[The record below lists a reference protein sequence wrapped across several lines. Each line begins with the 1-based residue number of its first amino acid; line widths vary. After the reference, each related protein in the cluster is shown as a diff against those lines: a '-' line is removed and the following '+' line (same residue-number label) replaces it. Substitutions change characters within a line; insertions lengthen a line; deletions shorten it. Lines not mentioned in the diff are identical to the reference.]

1 MGEYRLKSGQS
12 LPSLGGGSLPNL
24 PKINALK
31 GNTIAP
37 PPQSSKPARPLPS
50 YASLT
55 IPKSGAP
62 AGRSSTLSKVPTK
75 LGASTK
81 PVAAEPKVEHKPETK
96 HEEKTVDAETVK
108 PDYEGFSQADD
119 APTEV
124 GSADALLAAMNGI
137 DGWDEVSS
145 LGENGVLGTQT
156 IAQSF
161 EEIAN
166 TLAQCENDDDDID
179 EPTMVTTSP
188 LLDLIDDDGEL
199 PSESV
204 EQVHQA
210 VAPSVA
216 EMPASPSVPEIPK
229 APSVPEIPKAPAI
242 VEMPA
247 APPVPEV
254 PKTPSVP
261 QMPKAQVP
269 PVPSVAEMPQ
279 VPSVAEIPQVPPVPS
294 VGEMPQVP
302 AASPIP
308 EVPKTP
314 SVPQMPQ
321 AQVPPV
327 PSVAEM
333 PQVPASPSVAE
344 IPQVPASPSVAEIPQ
359 VSALPSVGE
368 MPQAAAQAQVAQNAP
383 DAEDGD
389 MSNMSDE
396 EQLQAILNS
405 MTPEERLAYETHCFE
420 EQARAA
426 QERMAR
432 QKELYEMYGESSP
445 NRTKMPAGLIIGI
458 VVLVLGLLGFVAY
471 LAVSAN
477 EPAKDEKNAEDQSQE
492 QEAPVVAAD
501 RTELETYKVSVR
513 IDGATSIFVN
523 GQAVAMG
530 DVDFVK
536 GRKNTIIAYAPHMV
550 PYFATFSADETV
562 TAPIEAALES
572 DVLYEKGR
580 IDFRFT
586 DAEQGKM
593 RYTARFDGQPLSNFP
608 TTITDVVLG
617 RPHILTIETP
627 SLAKH
632 MHIIWPDD
640 RDNTVTIP
648 ELKPAN
654 MALRG
659 TECTTKK
666 MPASEKNYAFS
677 IKNGNTTA
685 KQPIIATVTPGDMIE
700 YSVAREHRK
709 KLDVAIIPDGF
720 GTLMLDMTLLR
731 KSIGESIVAFR
742 RADKGADYRVCM
754 RRAGEVICPSMD
766 AETTVPSG
774 NDWVFFAVAGTELNA
789 VVLRGTQKQELQ
801 SSRKYTFETQL
812 DKNKSFSYRQVGYQ
826 STKKKN

>member
-75 LGASTK
+75 LGATTK
-81 PVAAEPKVEHKPETK
+81 PIAADPKVEHKPETK
-96 HEEKTVDAETVK
+96 REEKTIDAETVK

-124 GSADALLAAMNGI
+124 GSADVLLAAMNGI
-137 DGWDEVSS
+137 DSWDEVSS

-166 TLAQCENDDDDID
+166 SLAQCENDDDID
-179 EPTMVTTSP
+179 GPTMVTTSP
-188 LLDLIDDDGEL
+188 LLDLLDDEGEL

-204 EQVHQA
+204 EQMHQA

-216 EMPASPSVPEIPK
+216 EMPASPSVAEMPK
-229 APSVPEIPKAPAI
+229 VPSVPEIPKSPSVAEMPKVPSVPEIPKSPAI

-247 APPVPEV
+247 AP
-254 PKTPSVP
+254 
-261 QMPKAQVP
+261 
-269 PVPSVAEMPQ
+269 
-279 VPSVAEIPQVPPVPS
+279 
-294 VGEMPQVP
+294 
-302 AASPIP
+302 PIP

-321 AQVPPV
+321 AQVPPADMPQV
-327 PSVAEM
+327 PASPSVADMPQVPASPSVSEMPQVPPASPSVAEM
-333 PQVPASPSVAE
+333 PQVPASPSVAD
-344 IPQVPASPSVAEIPQ
+344 
-359 VSALPSVGE
+359 
-368 MPQAAAQAQVAQNAP
+368 MPQAAAQAQVAQNA
-383 DAEDGD
+383 AEAEAGD

-445 NRTKMPAGLIIGI
+445 NRTKTPAGLVIGI

-477 EPAKDEKNAEDQSQE
+477 EPVKDEKAAEDQSQE
-492 QEAPVVAAD
+492 QGEVPVIAAD
-501 RTELETYKVSVR
+501 RADLETYKVSVR

-550 PYFATFSADETV
+550 PYFATFSADEKV

-608 TTITDVVLG
+608 ATVTDVVLG

-640 RDNTVTIP
+640 RENTVTIP

-677 IKNGNTTA
+677 IKNGNTTS
-685 KQPIIATVTPGDMIE
+685 KQPIIATVTPGNMIE
-700 YSVAREHRK
+700 YSVAREQRK

-742 RADKGADYRVCM
+742 RADKEADYRVCM
-754 RRAGEVICPSMD
+754 RRSGEVICPSMD

>member
-75 LGASTK
+75 LGATTK
-81 PVAAEPKVEHKPETK
+81 PIAADPKVEHKPETK
-96 HEEKTVDAETVK
+96 REEKTVDAETVK

-124 GSADALLAAMNGI
+124 GSADVLLAAMNGI
-137 DGWDEVSS
+137 DSWDEVSS

-166 TLAQCENDDDDID
+166 SLAQCENDDDID
-179 EPTMVTTSP
+179 GPTMVTTSP
-188 LLDLIDDDGEL
+188 LLDLLDDEGEL

-204 EQVHQA
+204 EQMHQA

-216 EMPASPSVPEIPK
+216 EMPASPSVAEMPK
-229 APSVPEIPKAPAI
+229 VPSVPEIPKSPSVAEMPKVPSVPEIPKSPAI

-247 APPVPEV
+247 AP
-254 PKTPSVP
+254 
-261 QMPKAQVP
+261 
-269 PVPSVAEMPQ
+269 
-279 VPSVAEIPQVPPVPS
+279 
-294 VGEMPQVP
+294 
-302 AASPIP
+302 PIP

-321 AQVPPV
+321 AQVPP
-327 PSVAEM
+327 AEM
-333 PQVPASPSVAE
+333 PQVPASPSVAD
-344 IPQVPASPSVAEIPQ
+344 
-359 VSALPSVGE
+359 
-368 MPQAAAQAQVAQNAP
+368 MPQAAAQAQVAQNA
-383 DAEDGD
+383 AEAEAGD

-445 NRTKMPAGLIIGI
+445 NRTKTPAGLVIGI

-477 EPAKDEKNAEDQSQE
+477 EPVKDEKAAEDQSQE
-492 QEAPVVAAD
+492 QGEAPVIVAD
-501 RTELETYKVSVR
+501 RADLETYKVSVR

-550 PYFATFSADETV
+550 PYFATFSADEKV

-608 TTITDVVLG
+608 ATVTDVVLG

-640 RDNTVTIP
+640 RENTVTIP

-677 IKNGNTTA
+677 IKNGNTTS
-685 KQPIIATVTPGDMIE
+685 KQPIIATVTPGNMIE
-700 YSVAREHRK
+700 YSVAREQRK

-742 RADKGADYRVCM
+742 RADKEADYRVCM
-754 RRAGEVICPSMD
+754 RRSGEVICPSMD

>member
-75 LGASTK
+75 LGATTK
-81 PVAAEPKVEHKPETK
+81 PIAADPKVEHKPETK
-96 HEEKTVDAETVK
+96 REEKTVDAETVK

-124 GSADALLAAMNGI
+124 GSADVLLAAMNGI
-137 DGWDEVSS
+137 DSWDEVSS

-166 TLAQCENDDDDID
+166 SLAQCENDDDID
-179 EPTMVTTSP
+179 GPTMVTTSP
-188 LLDLIDDDGEL
+188 LLDLLDDEGEL

-204 EQVHQA
+204 EQMHQA

-216 EMPASPSVPEIPK
+216 EMPASPSVAEMPKVRSVPEIPK
-229 APSVPEIPKAPAI
+229 SPSVAEMPKVPSVPEIPKSPAI

-247 APPVPEV
+247 AP
-254 PKTPSVP
+254 
-261 QMPKAQVP
+261 
-269 PVPSVAEMPQ
+269 
-279 VPSVAEIPQVPPVPS
+279 
-294 VGEMPQVP
+294 
-302 AASPIP
+302 PIP

-321 AQVPPV
+321 AQVPP
-327 PSVAEM
+327 ADM
-333 PQVPASPSVAE
+333 PQVPASPSVADM
-344 IPQVPASPSVAEIPQ
+344 PQVPASPSVSEMPQ
-359 VSALPSVGE
+359 VPPASPSIAE
-368 MPQAAAQAQVAQNAP
+368 MPQAAAQAQVAQNA
-383 DAEDGD
+383 AEAEAGD

-445 NRTKMPAGLIIGI
+445 NRTKTPAGLVIGI

-477 EPAKDEKNAEDQSQE
+477 EPVKDEKAAEDQSQE
-492 QEAPVVAAD
+492 QGEAPVIAAD
-501 RTELETYKVSVR
+501 RADLETYKVSVR

-550 PYFATFSADETV
+550 PYFATFSADEKV

-608 TTITDVVLG
+608 ATVTDVVLG

-640 RDNTVTIP
+640 RENTVTIP

-677 IKNGNTTA
+677 IKNGNTTS
-685 KQPIIATVTPGDMIE
+685 KQPIIATVTPGNMIE
-700 YSVAREHRK
+700 YSVAREQRK

-742 RADKGADYRVCM
+742 RADKEADYRVCM
-754 RRAGEVICPSMD
+754 RRSGEVICPSMD

>member
-75 LGASTK
+75 LGATTK
-81 PVAAEPKVEHKPETK
+81 PIAADPKVEHKPETK
-96 HEEKTVDAETVK
+96 REEKTVDAETVK

-124 GSADALLAAMNGI
+124 GSADVLLAAMNGI
-137 DGWDEVSS
+137 DSWDEVSS

-166 TLAQCENDDDDID
+166 SLAQCENDDDID
-179 EPTMVTTSP
+179 GPTMVTTSP
-188 LLDLIDDDGEL
+188 LLDLLDDEGEL

-204 EQVHQA
+204 EQMHQA

-216 EMPASPSVPEIPK
+216 EMPASPSVAEMPK
-229 APSVPEIPKAPAI
+229 VPSVPEIPKSPSVAEMPKVPSVPEIPKSPAI

-247 APPVPEV
+247 AP
-254 PKTPSVP
+254 
-261 QMPKAQVP
+261 
-269 PVPSVAEMPQ
+269 
-279 VPSVAEIPQVPPVPS
+279 
-294 VGEMPQVP
+294 
-302 AASPIP
+302 PIP

-321 AQVPPV
+321 AQVPP
-327 PSVAEM
+327 AEM
-333 PQVPASPSVAE
+333 PQVPASPSVADM
-344 IPQVPASPSVAEIPQ
+344 PQVPASPSVAD
-359 VSALPSVGE
+359 
-368 MPQAAAQAQVAQNAP
+368 MPQAAAQAQVAQNA
-383 DAEDGD
+383 AEAEAGD

-445 NRTKMPAGLIIGI
+445 NRTKTPAGLVIGI

-477 EPAKDEKNAEDQSQE
+477 EPVKDEKAAEDQSQE
-492 QEAPVVAAD
+492 QGEAPVIAAD
-501 RTELETYKVSVR
+501 RADLETYKVSVR

-550 PYFATFSADETV
+550 PYFATFSADEKV

-608 TTITDVVLG
+608 ATVTDVVLG

-677 IKNGNTTA
+677 IKNGNTTS
-685 KQPIIATVTPGDMIE
+685 KQPIIATVTPGNMIE
-700 YSVAREHRK
+700 YSVAREQRK

-742 RADKGADYRVCM
+742 RADKEADYRVCM
-754 RRAGEVICPSMD
+754 RRSGEVICPSMD

>member
-75 LGASTK
+75 LGATTK
-81 PVAAEPKVEHKPETK
+81 PIAADPKVEHKPETK
-96 HEEKTVDAETVK
+96 REEKTVDAETVK

-124 GSADALLAAMNGI
+124 GSADVLLAAMNGI
-137 DGWDEVSS
+137 DSWDEVSS

-166 TLAQCENDDDDID
+166 SLAQCENDDDID
-179 EPTMVTTSP
+179 GPTMVTTSP
-188 LLDLIDDDGEL
+188 LLDLLDDEGEL

-204 EQVHQA
+204 EQMHQA

-216 EMPASPSVPEIPK
+216 EMPASPSVAEMPK
-229 APSVPEIPKAPAI
+229 VPSVPEIPKSPSVAEIPKSPAI

-247 APPVPEV
+247 AP
-254 PKTPSVP
+254 
-261 QMPKAQVP
+261 
-269 PVPSVAEMPQ
+269 
-279 VPSVAEIPQVPPVPS
+279 
-294 VGEMPQVP
+294 
-302 AASPIP
+302 PIP

-321 AQVPPV
+321 AQVPP
-327 PSVAEM
+327 ADM
-333 PQVPASPSVAE
+333 PQVPASPSVADM
-344 IPQVPASPSVAEIPQ
+344 PQVPASPSVSEMPQ
-359 VSALPSVGE
+359 VPPASPSVAD
-368 MPQAAAQAQVAQNAP
+368 MPQAAAQAQVAQNA
-383 DAEDGD
+383 AEAEAGD

-445 NRTKMPAGLIIGI
+445 NRTKTPAGLVIGI

-477 EPAKDEKNAEDQSQE
+477 EPAKDEKAAEDQSQE
-492 QEAPVVAAD
+492 QGEAPVIAAD
-501 RTELETYKVSVR
+501 RADLETYKVSVR

-550 PYFATFSADETV
+550 PYFATFSADEKV

-608 TTITDVVLG
+608 ATVTDVVLG

-640 RDNTVTIP
+640 RENTVTIP

-677 IKNGNTTA
+677 IKNGNTTS
-685 KQPIIATVTPGDMIE
+685 KQPIIATVTPGNMIE
-700 YSVAREHRK
+700 YSVAREQRK

-742 RADKGADYRVCM
+742 RADKEADYRVCM
-754 RRAGEVICPSMD
+754 RRSGEVICPSMD

>member
-75 LGASTK
+75 LGATTK
-81 PVAAEPKVEHKPETK
+81 PIAADPKVEHKPETK
-96 HEEKTVDAETVK
+96 REEKTVDAETVK

-124 GSADALLAAMNGI
+124 GSADVLLAAMNGI
-137 DGWDEVSS
+137 DSWDEVSS

-166 TLAQCENDDDDID
+166 SLAQCENDDDID
-179 EPTMVTTSP
+179 GPTMVTTSP
-188 LLDLIDDDGEL
+188 LLDLLDDEGEL

-204 EQVHQA
+204 EQMHQA

-216 EMPASPSVPEIPK
+216 EMPASPSVAEMPK
-229 APSVPEIPKAPAI
+229 VPSVPEIPKSPAI

-247 APPVPEV
+247 AP
-254 PKTPSVP
+254 
-261 QMPKAQVP
+261 
-269 PVPSVAEMPQ
+269 
-279 VPSVAEIPQVPPVPS
+279 
-294 VGEMPQVP
+294 
-302 AASPIP
+302 PIP

-321 AQVPPV
+321 AQVPP
-327 PSVAEM
+327 ADM
-333 PQVPASPSVAE
+333 PQVPASPSVADMPQVPASPSVSE
-344 IPQVPASPSVAEIPQ
+344 MPQVPPASPSVADMPQVPASPSVAD
-359 VSALPSVGE
+359 
-368 MPQAAAQAQVAQNAP
+368 MPQAAAQAQVAQNA
-383 DAEDGD
+383 AEAEAGD

-445 NRTKMPAGLIIGI
+445 NRTKTPAGLVIGI

-477 EPAKDEKNAEDQSQE
+477 EPAKDEKAAEDQSQE
-492 QEAPVVAAD
+492 QGEVPVIAAD
-501 RTELETYKVSVR
+501 RADLETYKVSVR

-550 PYFATFSADETV
+550 PYFATFSADEKV

-608 TTITDVVLG
+608 ATVTDVVLG

-677 IKNGNTTA
+677 IKNGNTTS
-685 KQPIIATVTPGDMIE
+685 KQPIIATVTPGNMIE
-700 YSVAREHRK
+700 YSVAREQRK

-742 RADKGADYRVCM
+742 RADKEADYRVCM
-754 RRAGEVICPSMD
+754 RRSGEVICPSMD

>member
-75 LGASTK
+75 LGATTK

-161 EEIAN
+161 EEISN

-216 EMPASPSVPEIPK
+216 EMPKAPSVAEMPK
-229 APSVPEIPKAPAI
+229 VPSVPEIPKAPAI

-247 APPVPEV
+247 APPV
-254 PKTPSVP
+254 
-261 QMPKAQVP
+261 
-269 PVPSVAEMPQ
+269 
-279 VPSVAEIPQVPPVPS
+279 
-294 VGEMPQVP
+294 
-302 AASPIP
+302 P

-344 IPQVPASPSVAEIPQ
+344 MPQVPASPSVAEMPQ
-359 VSALPSVGE
+359 VPASPSVAE
-368 MPQAAAQAQVAQNAP
+368 MPQAQVAQNAP
-383 DAEDGD
+383 DAEAGD

-445 NRTKMPAGLIIGI
+445 NRTKTPAGLIIGI

-477 EPAKDEKNAEDQSQE
+477 EPAKDEKTAEEQSQE

-501 RTELETYKVSVR
+501 RADLETYKVSVR

-731 KSIGESIVAFR
+731 KSIGESIVVFR

>member
-75 LGASTK
+75 LGATTK

-161 EEIAN
+161 EEISN

-216 EMPASPSVPEIPK
+216 EMPKAPSVAEMPK
-229 APSVPEIPKAPAI
+229 GPSVPEIPKAPAI

-247 APPVPEV
+247 APPV
-254 PKTPSVP
+254 
-261 QMPKAQVP
+261 
-269 PVPSVAEMPQ
+269 
-279 VPSVAEIPQVPPVPS
+279 
-294 VGEMPQVP
+294 
-302 AASPIP
+302 P

-344 IPQVPASPSVAEIPQ
+344 MPQVPASPSVAEMPQ
-359 VSALPSVGE
+359 VPPVPSVAE
-368 MPQAAAQAQVAQNAP
+368 MPQAQVAQNAP
-383 DAEDGD
+383 DAEAGD

-445 NRTKMPAGLIIGI
+445 NRTKTPAGLIIGI

-477 EPAKDEKNAEDQSQE
+477 EPAKDEKTAEEQSQE

-501 RTELETYKVSVR
+501 RADLETYKVSVR

-731 KSIGESIVAFR
+731 KSIGESIVVFR

>member
-75 LGASTK
+75 LGATTK

-161 EEIAN
+161 EEISN

-210 VAPSVA
+210 VAPSLAEMPKAPSVA
-216 EMPASPSVPEIPK
+216 EMPKV
-229 APSVPEIPKAPAI
+229 PSVPEIPKAPAI

-261 QMPKAQVP
+261 QMPQAQVP

-279 VPSVAEIPQVPPVPS
+279 VPSVAE
-294 VGEMPQVP
+294 MPQVP
-302 AASPIP
+302 AS
-308 EVPKTP
+308 P
-314 SVPQMPQ
+314 SVAEMP
-321 AQVPPV
+321 QVPPV

-344 IPQVPASPSVAEIPQ
+344 
-359 VSALPSVGE
+359 
-368 MPQAAAQAQVAQNAP
+368 MPQAQVAQNAP
-383 DAEDGD
+383 DAEAGD

-445 NRTKMPAGLIIGI
+445 NRTKTPAGLIIGI

-477 EPAKDEKNAEDQSQE
+477 EPAKDEKTAEEQSQE

-501 RTELETYKVSVR
+501 RADLETYKVSVR

-731 KSIGESIVAFR
+731 KSIGESIVVFR

>member
-75 LGASTK
+75 LGATTK
-81 PVAAEPKVEHKPETK
+81 PIAADPKVEHKPETK
-96 HEEKTVDAETVK
+96 REEKTVDAETVK

-124 GSADALLAAMNGI
+124 GSADVLLAAMNGI
-137 DGWDEVSS
+137 DSWDEVSS

-166 TLAQCENDDDDID
+166 SLAQCENDDDID
-179 EPTMVTTSP
+179 GPTMVTTSP
-188 LLDLIDDDGEL
+188 LLDLLDDEGEL

-204 EQVHQA
+204 EQMHQA

-216 EMPASPSVPEIPK
+216 EMPASPSVAEMPK
-229 APSVPEIPKAPAI
+229 VPSVPEIPKSPAI

-247 APPVPEV
+247 AP
-254 PKTPSVP
+254 
-261 QMPKAQVP
+261 
-269 PVPSVAEMPQ
+269 
-279 VPSVAEIPQVPPVPS
+279 
-294 VGEMPQVP
+294 
-302 AASPIP
+302 PIP

-321 AQVPPV
+321 AQVPPAEMPQV
-327 PSVAEM
+327 PASPSVADMPQVPASPSVSEMPQVPPASPSVAEMPQVPPASPSVADMPQVPPASPSVAEM
-333 PQVPASPSVAE
+333 PQVPASPSVAD
-344 IPQVPASPSVAEIPQ
+344 
-359 VSALPSVGE
+359 
-368 MPQAAAQAQVAQNAP
+368 MPQAAAQAQVAQNA
-383 DAEDGD
+383 AEAEAGD

-445 NRTKMPAGLIIGI
+445 NRTKTPAGLVIGI

-477 EPAKDEKNAEDQSQE
+477 EPVKDEKAAEDQSQE
-492 QEAPVVAAD
+492 QGEAPVIAAD
-501 RTELETYKVSVR
+501 RADLETYKVSVR

-550 PYFATFSADETV
+550 PYFATFSADEKV

-608 TTITDVVLG
+608 ATVTDVVLG

-677 IKNGNTTA
+677 IKNGNTTS
-685 KQPIIATVTPGDMIE
+685 KQPIIATVTPGNMIE
-700 YSVAREHRK
+700 YSVAREQRK

-742 RADKGADYRVCM
+742 RADKEADYRVCM
-754 RRAGEVICPSMD
+754 RRSGEVICPSMD

>member
-75 LGASTK
+75 LGATTK
-81 PVAAEPKVEHKPETK
+81 PIAADPKVEHKPETK
-96 HEEKTVDAETVK
+96 REEKTIDAETVK

-124 GSADALLAAMNGI
+124 GSADVLLAAMNGI
-137 DGWDEVSS
+137 DSWDEVSS

-166 TLAQCENDDDDID
+166 SLAQCENDDDID
-179 EPTMVTTSP
+179 GPTMVTTSP
-188 LLDLIDDDGEL
+188 LLDLLDDEGEL

-204 EQVHQA
+204 EQMHQA

-216 EMPASPSVPEIPK
+216 EMPASPSVAEMPK
-229 APSVPEIPKAPAI
+229 VPSVPEIPKSPAI

-247 APPVPEV
+247 AP
-254 PKTPSVP
+254 
-261 QMPKAQVP
+261 
-269 PVPSVAEMPQ
+269 
-279 VPSVAEIPQVPPVPS
+279 
-294 VGEMPQVP
+294 
-302 AASPIP
+302 PIP

-321 AQVPPV
+321 AQVPP
-327 PSVAEM
+327 ADM
-333 PQVPASPSVAE
+333 PQVPASPSVADM
-344 IPQVPASPSVAEIPQ
+344 PQVPASPSVAD
-359 VSALPSVGE
+359 
-368 MPQAAAQAQVAQNAP
+368 MPQAAAQAQVAQNA
-383 DAEDGD
+383 AEAEAGD

-445 NRTKMPAGLIIGI
+445 NRTKTPAGLVIGI

-477 EPAKDEKNAEDQSQE
+477 EPVKDEKAAEDQSQE
-492 QEAPVVAAD
+492 QGEAPVIAAD
-501 RTELETYKVSVR
+501 RADLETYKVSVR

-550 PYFATFSADETV
+550 PYFATFSADEKV

-608 TTITDVVLG
+608 ATVTDVVLG

-640 RDNTVTIP
+640 RENTVTIP

-677 IKNGNTTA
+677 IKNGNTTS
-685 KQPIIATVTPGDMIE
+685 KQPIIATVTPGNMIE
-700 YSVAREHRK
+700 YSVAREQRK

-742 RADKGADYRVCM
+742 RADKEADYRVCM
-754 RRAGEVICPSMD
+754 RRSGEVICPSMD

>member
-75 LGASTK
+75 LGATTK
-81 PVAAEPKVEHKPETK
+81 PIAADPKVEHKPETK
-96 HEEKTVDAETVK
+96 REEKTVDAETVK

-124 GSADALLAAMNGI
+124 GSADVLLAAMNGI
-137 DGWDEVSS
+137 DSWDEVSS

-166 TLAQCENDDDDID
+166 SLAQCENDDDID
-179 EPTMVTTSP
+179 GPTMVTTSP
-188 LLDLIDDDGEL
+188 LLDLLDDEGEL

-204 EQVHQA
+204 EQMHQA

-216 EMPASPSVPEIPK
+216 EMPASPSVAEMPK
-229 APSVPEIPKAPAI
+229 VPSVPEIPKSPAI

-247 APPVPEV
+247 AP
-254 PKTPSVP
+254 
-261 QMPKAQVP
+261 
-269 PVPSVAEMPQ
+269 
-279 VPSVAEIPQVPPVPS
+279 
-294 VGEMPQVP
+294 
-302 AASPIP
+302 PIP

-321 AQVPPV
+321 AQVPP
-327 PSVAEM
+327 AEM
-333 PQVPASPSVAE
+333 PQVPASPSVADM
-344 IPQVPASPSVAEIPQ
+344 PQVPASPSVADMPQ
-359 VSALPSVGE
+359 VPPASPSVAD
-368 MPQAAAQAQVAQNAP
+368 MPQAAAQAQVAQNA
-383 DAEDGD
+383 AEAEAGD

-445 NRTKMPAGLIIGI
+445 NRTKTPAGLVIGI

-477 EPAKDEKNAEDQSQE
+477 EPVKDEKAAEDQSQE
-492 QEAPVVAAD
+492 QGEVPVIAAD
-501 RTELETYKVSVR
+501 RADLETYKVSVR

-550 PYFATFSADETV
+550 PYFATFSADEKV

-608 TTITDVVLG
+608 ATVTDVVLG

-640 RDNTVTIP
+640 RENTVTIP

-677 IKNGNTTA
+677 IKNGNTTS
-685 KQPIIATVTPGDMIE
+685 KQPIIATVTPGNMIE
-700 YSVAREHRK
+700 YSVAREQRK

-742 RADKGADYRVCM
+742 RADKEADYRVCM
-754 RRAGEVICPSMD
+754 RRSGEVICPSMD

>member
-75 LGASTK
+75 LGATTK

-161 EEIAN
+161 EEISN

-216 EMPASPSVPEIPK
+216 EMPKAPSVAEMPK
-229 APSVPEIPKAPAI
+229 VPSVPEIPKAPAI

-247 APPVPEV
+247 APPV
-254 PKTPSVP
+254 
-261 QMPKAQVP
+261 
-269 PVPSVAEMPQ
+269 
-279 VPSVAEIPQVPPVPS
+279 
-294 VGEMPQVP
+294 
-302 AASPIP
+302 P

-344 IPQVPASPSVAEIPQ
+344 MPQVPASPSVAEMPQ
-359 VSALPSVGE
+359 VPASPSVAE
-368 MPQAAAQAQVAQNAP
+368 MPQVPASPSVAEMPQVPASPSVAEMPQVPASPSVAEMPQAQVAQNAP
-383 DAEDGD
+383 DAEAGD

-445 NRTKMPAGLIIGI
+445 NRTKTPAGLIIGI

-477 EPAKDEKNAEDQSQE
+477 EPAKDEKTAEEQSQE

-501 RTELETYKVSVR
+501 RADLETYKVSVR

-731 KSIGESIVAFR
+731 KSIGESIVVFR

>member
-75 LGASTK
+75 LGATTK
-81 PVAAEPKVEHKPETK
+81 PIAADPKVEHKPETK
-96 HEEKTVDAETVK
+96 REEKTVDAETVK

-124 GSADALLAAMNGI
+124 GSADVLLAAMNGI
-137 DGWDEVSS
+137 DSWDEVSS

-166 TLAQCENDDDDID
+166 SLAQCENDDDID
-179 EPTMVTTSP
+179 GPTMVTTSP
-188 LLDLIDDDGEL
+188 LLDLLDDEGEL

-204 EQVHQA
+204 EQMHQA

-216 EMPASPSVPEIPK
+216 EMPASPSVAEMPK
-229 APSVPEIPKAPAI
+229 VPSVPEIPKSPAI

-247 APPVPEV
+247 AP
-254 PKTPSVP
+254 
-261 QMPKAQVP
+261 
-269 PVPSVAEMPQ
+269 
-279 VPSVAEIPQVPPVPS
+279 
-294 VGEMPQVP
+294 
-302 AASPIP
+302 PIP

-321 AQVPPV
+321 AQVPP
-327 PSVAEM
+327 ADM
-333 PQVPASPSVAE
+333 PQVPASPSVAD
-344 IPQVPASPSVAEIPQ
+344 
-359 VSALPSVGE
+359 
-368 MPQAAAQAQVAQNAP
+368 MPQAAAQAQVAQNA
-383 DAEDGD
+383 AEAEAGD

-445 NRTKMPAGLIIGI
+445 NRTKTPAGLVIGI

-477 EPAKDEKNAEDQSQE
+477 EPVKDEKAAEDQSQE
-492 QEAPVVAAD
+492 QGEVPVIAAD
-501 RTELETYKVSVR
+501 RADLETYKVSVR

-550 PYFATFSADETV
+550 PYFATFSADEKV

-608 TTITDVVLG
+608 ATVTDVVLG

-677 IKNGNTTA
+677 IKNGNTTS
-685 KQPIIATVTPGDMIE
+685 KQPIIATVTPGNMIE
-700 YSVAREHRK
+700 YSVAREQRK

-742 RADKGADYRVCM
+742 RADKEADYRVCM
-754 RRAGEVICPSMD
+754 RRSGEVICPSMD

>member
-75 LGASTK
+75 LGATTK
-81 PVAAEPKVEHKPETK
+81 PIAADPKVEHKPETK
-96 HEEKTVDAETVK
+96 REEKTVDAETVK

-124 GSADALLAAMNGI
+124 GSADVLLAAMNGI
-137 DGWDEVSS
+137 DSWDEVSS

-166 TLAQCENDDDDID
+166 SLAQCENDDDID
-179 EPTMVTTSP
+179 GPTMVTTSP
-188 LLDLIDDDGEL
+188 LLDLLDDEGEL

-204 EQVHQA
+204 EQMHQA

-216 EMPASPSVPEIPK
+216 EMPASPSVAEMPK
-229 APSVPEIPKAPAI
+229 VPSVPEIPKSPAI

-247 APPVPEV
+247 AP
-254 PKTPSVP
+254 
-261 QMPKAQVP
+261 
-269 PVPSVAEMPQ
+269 
-279 VPSVAEIPQVPPVPS
+279 
-294 VGEMPQVP
+294 
-302 AASPIP
+302 PIP

-321 AQVPPV
+321 AQVPP
-327 PSVAEM
+327 ADM
-333 PQVPASPSVAE
+333 PQVPASPSVADM
-344 IPQVPASPSVAEIPQ
+344 PQVPPASPSVAD
-359 VSALPSVGE
+359 
-368 MPQAAAQAQVAQNAP
+368 MPQAAAQAQVAQNA
-383 DAEDGD
+383 AEAEAGD

-445 NRTKMPAGLIIGI
+445 NRTKTPAGLVIGI

-477 EPAKDEKNAEDQSQE
+477 EPVKDEKAAEDQSQE
-492 QEAPVVAAD
+492 QGEVPVIAAD
-501 RTELETYKVSVR
+501 RADLETYKVSVR

-550 PYFATFSADETV
+550 PYFATFSADEKV

-608 TTITDVVLG
+608 ATVTDVVLG

-640 RDNTVTIP
+640 RENTVTIP

-677 IKNGNTTA
+677 IKNGNTTS
-685 KQPIIATVTPGDMIE
+685 KQPIIATVTPGNMIE
-700 YSVAREHRK
+700 YSVAREQRK

-742 RADKGADYRVCM
+742 RADKEADYRVCM
-754 RRAGEVICPSMD
+754 RRSGEVICPSMD

>member
-75 LGASTK
+75 LGATTK
-81 PVAAEPKVEHKPETK
+81 PIAADPKVEHKPETK
-96 HEEKTVDAETVK
+96 REEKTVDAETVK

-124 GSADALLAAMNGI
+124 GSADVLLAAMNGI
-137 DGWDEVSS
+137 DSWDEVSS

-166 TLAQCENDDDDID
+166 SLAQCENDDDID
-179 EPTMVTTSP
+179 GPTMVTTSP
-188 LLDLIDDDGEL
+188 LLDLLDDEGEL

-204 EQVHQA
+204 EQMHQA

-216 EMPASPSVPEIPK
+216 EMPASPSVAEMPK
-229 APSVPEIPKAPAI
+229 VPSVPEIPKSPSVAEMPKVPSVPEIPKSPAI

-247 APPVPEV
+247 AP
-254 PKTPSVP
+254 
-261 QMPKAQVP
+261 
-269 PVPSVAEMPQ
+269 
-279 VPSVAEIPQVPPVPS
+279 
-294 VGEMPQVP
+294 
-302 AASPIP
+302 PIP

-321 AQVPPV
+321 AQVPP
-327 PSVAEM
+327 AEM
-333 PQVPASPSVAE
+333 PQVPASPSVADMPQVPASPSVSE
-344 IPQVPASPSVAEIPQ
+344 MPQVPPASPSVAEMPQVPPASPSVADMPQVPASPSVAD
-359 VSALPSVGE
+359 
-368 MPQAAAQAQVAQNAP
+368 MPQAAAQAQVAQNA
-383 DAEDGD
+383 AEAEAGD

-445 NRTKMPAGLIIGI
+445 NRTKTPAGLVIGI

-477 EPAKDEKNAEDQSQE
+477 EPVKDEKAAEDQSQE
-492 QEAPVVAAD
+492 QGEAPVIAAD
-501 RTELETYKVSVR
+501 RADLETYKVSVR

-550 PYFATFSADETV
+550 PYFATFSADEKV

-608 TTITDVVLG
+608 ATVTDVVLG

-640 RDNTVTIP
+640 RENTVTIP

-677 IKNGNTTA
+677 IKNGNTTS
-685 KQPIIATVTPGDMIE
+685 KQPIIATVTPGNMIE
-700 YSVAREHRK
+700 YSVAREQRK

-742 RADKGADYRVCM
+742 RADKEADYRVCM
-754 RRAGEVICPSMD
+754 RRSGEVICPSMD

>member
-75 LGASTK
+75 LGATTK
-81 PVAAEPKVEHKPETK
+81 PIAADPKVEHKPETK
-96 HEEKTVDAETVK
+96 REEKTVDAETVK

-124 GSADALLAAMNGI
+124 GSADVLLAAMNGI
-137 DGWDEVSS
+137 DSWDEVSS

-166 TLAQCENDDDDID
+166 SLAQCENDDDID
-179 EPTMVTTSP
+179 GPTMVTTSP
-188 LLDLIDDDGEL
+188 LLDLLDDEGEL

-204 EQVHQA
+204 EQMHQA

-216 EMPASPSVPEIPK
+216 EMPASPSVAEMPK
-229 APSVPEIPKAPAI
+229 VPSVPEIPKSPSVAEMPKVPSVPEIPKSPAI

-247 APPVPEV
+247 AP
-254 PKTPSVP
+254 
-261 QMPKAQVP
+261 
-269 PVPSVAEMPQ
+269 
-279 VPSVAEIPQVPPVPS
+279 
-294 VGEMPQVP
+294 
-302 AASPIP
+302 PIP

-321 AQVPPV
+321 AQVPP
-327 PSVAEM
+327 ADM
-333 PQVPASPSVAE
+333 PQVPASPSVADM
-344 IPQVPASPSVAEIPQ
+344 PQVPASPSVAD
-359 VSALPSVGE
+359 
-368 MPQAAAQAQVAQNAP
+368 MPQAAAQAQVAQNA
-383 DAEDGD
+383 AEAEAGD

-445 NRTKMPAGLIIGI
+445 NRTKTPAGLVIGI

-477 EPAKDEKNAEDQSQE
+477 EPVKDEKAAEDQSQE
-492 QEAPVVAAD
+492 QGEVPVIAAD
-501 RTELETYKVSVR
+501 RADLETYKVSVR

-550 PYFATFSADETV
+550 PYFATFSADEKV

-608 TTITDVVLG
+608 ATVTDVVLG

-640 RDNTVTIP
+640 RENTVTIP

-677 IKNGNTTA
+677 IKNGNTTS
-685 KQPIIATVTPGDMIE
+685 KQPIIATVTPGNMIE
-700 YSVAREHRK
+700 YSVAREQRK

-742 RADKGADYRVCM
+742 RADKEADYRVCM
-754 RRAGEVICPSMD
+754 RRSGEVICPSMD

>member
-75 LGASTK
+75 LGATTK
-81 PVAAEPKVEHKPETK
+81 PIAADPKVEHKPETK
-96 HEEKTVDAETVK
+96 REEKTVDAETVK

-124 GSADALLAAMNGI
+124 GSADVLLAAMNGI
-137 DGWDEVSS
+137 DSWDEVSS

-166 TLAQCENDDDDID
+166 SLAQCENDDDID
-179 EPTMVTTSP
+179 GPTMVTTSP
-188 LLDLIDDDGEL
+188 LLDLLDDEGEL

-204 EQVHQA
+204 EQMHQA

-216 EMPASPSVPEIPK
+216 EMPASPSVAEMPK
-229 APSVPEIPKAPAI
+229 VPSVPEIPKSPSVAEMPKVPSVPEIPKSPAI

-247 APPVPEV
+247 AP
-254 PKTPSVP
+254 
-261 QMPKAQVP
+261 
-269 PVPSVAEMPQ
+269 
-279 VPSVAEIPQVPPVPS
+279 
-294 VGEMPQVP
+294 
-302 AASPIP
+302 PIP

-321 AQVPPV
+321 AQVPPAEMPQV
-327 PSVAEM
+327 PASPSVADMPQVPASPSVSEMPQVPPASPSVAEM
-333 PQVPASPSVAE
+333 PQVPASPSVSE
-344 IPQVPASPSVAEIPQ
+344 MPQVPPASPSVA
-359 VSALPSVGE
+359 E
-368 MPQAAAQAQVAQNAP
+368 MPQAAAQAQVAQNA
-383 DAEDGD
+383 AEAEAGD

-445 NRTKMPAGLIIGI
+445 NRTKTPAGLVIGI

-477 EPAKDEKNAEDQSQE
+477 EPVKDEKAAEDQSQE
-492 QEAPVVAAD
+492 QGEVPVIAAD
-501 RTELETYKVSVR
+501 RADLETYKVSVR

-550 PYFATFSADETV
+550 PYFATFSADEKV

-608 TTITDVVLG
+608 ATVTDVVLG

-640 RDNTVTIP
+640 RENTVTIP

-677 IKNGNTTA
+677 IKNGNTTS
-685 KQPIIATVTPGDMIE
+685 KQPIIATVTPGNMIE
-700 YSVAREHRK
+700 YSVAREQRK

-742 RADKGADYRVCM
+742 RADKEADYRVCM
-754 RRAGEVICPSMD
+754 RRSGEVICPSMD

>member
-75 LGASTK
+75 LGATTK
-81 PVAAEPKVEHKPETK
+81 PIAADPKVEHKPETK
-96 HEEKTVDAETVK
+96 REEKTVDAETVK

-124 GSADALLAAMNGI
+124 GSADVLLAAMNGI
-137 DGWDEVSS
+137 DSWDEVSS

-166 TLAQCENDDDDID
+166 SLAQCENDDDID
-179 EPTMVTTSP
+179 GPTMVTTSP
-188 LLDLIDDDGEL
+188 LLDLLDDEGEL

-204 EQVHQA
+204 EQMHQA

-216 EMPASPSVPEIPK
+216 EMPASPSVAEMPK
-229 APSVPEIPKAPAI
+229 VPSVPEIPKSPAI

-247 APPVPEV
+247 AP
-254 PKTPSVP
+254 
-261 QMPKAQVP
+261 
-269 PVPSVAEMPQ
+269 
-279 VPSVAEIPQVPPVPS
+279 
-294 VGEMPQVP
+294 
-302 AASPIP
+302 PIP

-321 AQVPPV
+321 AQVPPADMPQV
-327 PSVAEM
+327 PASPSVADMPQVPASPSVSEMPQVPPASPSVAEMPQVPPASPSVADMPQVPASPSVAEM
-333 PQVPASPSVAE
+333 PQVPASPSVAD
-344 IPQVPASPSVAEIPQ
+344 
-359 VSALPSVGE
+359 
-368 MPQAAAQAQVAQNAP
+368 MPQAAAQAQVAQNA
-383 DAEDGD
+383 AEAEAGD

-445 NRTKMPAGLIIGI
+445 NRTKTPAGLVIGI

-477 EPAKDEKNAEDQSQE
+477 EPAKDEKAAEDQSQE
-492 QEAPVVAAD
+492 QGEVPVIAAD
-501 RTELETYKVSVR
+501 RADLETYKVSVR

-550 PYFATFSADETV
+550 PYFATFSADEKV

-608 TTITDVVLG
+608 ATVTDVVLG

-677 IKNGNTTA
+677 IKNGNTTS
-685 KQPIIATVTPGDMIE
+685 KQPIIATVTPGNMIE
-700 YSVAREHRK
+700 YSVAREQRK

-742 RADKGADYRVCM
+742 RADKEADYRVCM
-754 RRAGEVICPSMD
+754 RRSGEVICPSMD

>member
-75 LGASTK
+75 LGATTK
-81 PVAAEPKVEHKPETK
+81 PIAADPKIEHKPETK
-96 HEEKTVDAETVK
+96 REEKTVDAETVK

-124 GSADALLAAMNGI
+124 GSADVLLAAMNGI
-137 DGWDEVSS
+137 DSWDEVSS

-166 TLAQCENDDDDID
+166 SLAQCENDDDID
-179 EPTMVTTSP
+179 GPTMVTTSP
-188 LLDLIDDDGEL
+188 LLDLLDDEGEL

-204 EQVHQA
+204 EQMHQA

-216 EMPASPSVPEIPK
+216 EMPASPSVAEMPK
-229 APSVPEIPKAPAI
+229 VPSVPEIPKSPAI
-242 VEMPA
+242 VEMPV
-247 APPVPEV
+247 AP
-254 PKTPSVP
+254 
-261 QMPKAQVP
+261 
-269 PVPSVAEMPQ
+269 
-279 VPSVAEIPQVPPVPS
+279 
-294 VGEMPQVP
+294 
-302 AASPIP
+302 PIP

-321 AQVPPV
+321 AQVPPADMPQV
-327 PSVAEM
+327 PASPSVAEM
-333 PQVPASPSVAE
+333 PQVPASPSVSDM
-344 IPQVPASPSVAEIPQ
+344 PQVPASPSVADMPQ
-359 VSALPSVGE
+359 VPASPSVADMPQVPASPSVADMPQVPASPSVADMPQVPASPSVADMPQVPASPSVAD
-368 MPQAAAQAQVAQNAP
+368 MPQAAAQAQVAQNA
-383 DAEDGD
+383 AEAEAGD

-445 NRTKMPAGLIIGI
+445 NRTKTPAGLVIGI

-477 EPAKDEKNAEDQSQE
+477 EPAKDEKAAEDQSQE
-492 QEAPVVAAD
+492 QGEAPVIAAD
-501 RTELETYKVSVR
+501 RADLEMYKVSVR

-550 PYFATFSADETV
+550 PYFATFSADEKV

-608 TTITDVVLG
+608 ATVTDVVLG

-677 IKNGNTTA
+677 IKNGNTTS
-685 KQPIIATVTPGDMIE
+685 KQPIIATVTPGNMIE
-700 YSVAREHRK
+700 YSVAREQRK

-742 RADKGADYRVCM
+742 RADKEADYRVCM
-754 RRAGEVICPSMD
+754 RRSGEVICPSMD

>member
-75 LGASTK
+75 LGATTK
-81 PVAAEPKVEHKPETK
+81 PIAADPKVEHKPETK
-96 HEEKTVDAETVK
+96 REEKTVDAETVK

-124 GSADALLAAMNGI
+124 GSADVLLAAMNGI
-137 DGWDEVSS
+137 DSWDEVSS

-166 TLAQCENDDDDID
+166 SLAQCENDDDID
-179 EPTMVTTSP
+179 GPTMVTTSP
-188 LLDLIDDDGEL
+188 LLDLLDDEGEL

-204 EQVHQA
+204 EQMHQA

-216 EMPASPSVPEIPK
+216 EMPASPSVAEIPK
-229 APSVPEIPKAPAI
+229 SPSVAEMPKVPSVAEIPKSPAI

-247 APPVPEV
+247 AP
-254 PKTPSVP
+254 
-261 QMPKAQVP
+261 
-269 PVPSVAEMPQ
+269 
-279 VPSVAEIPQVPPVPS
+279 
-294 VGEMPQVP
+294 
-302 AASPIP
+302 PIP

-321 AQVPPV
+321 AQVPPADMPQV
-327 PSVAEM
+327 PASPSVADMPQVPASPSVADMPQVPPASPSVAEMPQVPPASPSVAEM
-333 PQVPASPSVAE
+333 PQVPASPSVAD
-344 IPQVPASPSVAEIPQ
+344 
-359 VSALPSVGE
+359 
-368 MPQAAAQAQVAQNAP
+368 MPQAAAQAQVAQNA
-383 DAEDGD
+383 AEAEAGD

-445 NRTKMPAGLIIGI
+445 NRTKTPAGLVIGI

-477 EPAKDEKNAEDQSQE
+477 EPVKDEKAAEDQSQE
-492 QEAPVVAAD
+492 QGEAPVIAAD
-501 RTELETYKVSVR
+501 RADLETYKVSVR

-550 PYFATFSADETV
+550 PYFATFSADEKV

-608 TTITDVVLG
+608 ATVTDVVLG

-640 RDNTVTIP
+640 RENTVTIP

-677 IKNGNTTA
+677 IKNGNTTS
-685 KQPIIATVTPGDMIE
+685 KQPIIATVTPGNMIE
-700 YSVAREHRK
+700 YSVAREQRK

-720 GTLMLDMTLLR
+720 GSLMLDMTLLR

-742 RADKGADYRVCM
+742 RADKEADYRVCM
-754 RRAGEVICPSMD
+754 RRSGEVICPSMD

>member
-75 LGASTK
+75 LGATTK
-81 PVAAEPKVEHKPETK
+81 PIAADPKVEHKPETK
-96 HEEKTVDAETVK
+96 REEKTVDAETVK

-124 GSADALLAAMNGI
+124 GSADVLLAAMNGI
-137 DGWDEVSS
+137 DSWDEVSS

-166 TLAQCENDDDDID
+166 SLAQCENDDDID
-179 EPTMVTTSP
+179 GPTMVTTSP
-188 LLDLIDDDGEL
+188 LLDLLDDEGEL

-204 EQVHQA
+204 EQMHQA

-216 EMPASPSVPEIPK
+216 EMPASPSVAEMPKVPSVPEMPASPSVAEMPK
-229 APSVPEIPKAPAI
+229 VPSVPEIPKSPAI

-247 APPVPEV
+247 AP
-254 PKTPSVP
+254 
-261 QMPKAQVP
+261 
-269 PVPSVAEMPQ
+269 
-279 VPSVAEIPQVPPVPS
+279 
-294 VGEMPQVP
+294 
-302 AASPIP
+302 PIP

-321 AQVPPV
+321 AQVPP
-327 PSVAEM
+327 ADM
-333 PQVPASPSVAE
+333 PQVPASPSVADM
-344 IPQVPASPSVAEIPQ
+344 PQVPASPSVADMPQ
-359 VSALPSVGE
+359 VPPASPSVADMPQVPASPSVAD
-368 MPQAAAQAQVAQNAP
+368 MPQAAAQAQVAQNA
-383 DAEDGD
+383 AEAEAGD

-445 NRTKMPAGLIIGI
+445 NRTKTPAGLVIGI

-477 EPAKDEKNAEDQSQE
+477 EPAKDEKAAEDQSQE
-492 QEAPVVAAD
+492 QGEAPVIAAD
-501 RTELETYKVSVR
+501 RADLETYKVSVR

-550 PYFATFSADETV
+550 PYFATFSADEKV

-608 TTITDVVLG
+608 ATVTDVVLG

-640 RDNTVTIP
+640 RENTVTIP

-677 IKNGNTTA
+677 IKNGNTTS
-685 KQPIIATVTPGDMIE
+685 KQPIIATVTPGNMIE
-700 YSVAREHRK
+700 YSVAREQRK

-742 RADKGADYRVCM
+742 RADKEADYRVCM
-754 RRAGEVICPSMD
+754 RRSGEVICPSMD

>member
-75 LGASTK
+75 LGATTK
-81 PVAAEPKVEHKPETK
+81 PIAADPKVEHKPETK
-96 HEEKTVDAETVK
+96 REEKTVDAETVK

-124 GSADALLAAMNGI
+124 GSADVLLAAMNGI
-137 DGWDEVSS
+137 DSWDEVSS

-166 TLAQCENDDDDID
+166 SLAQCENDDDID
-179 EPTMVTTSP
+179 GPTMVTTSP
-188 LLDLIDDDGEL
+188 LLDLLDDEGEL

-204 EQVHQA
+204 EQMHQA

-216 EMPASPSVPEIPK
+216 EMPASPSVAEMPK
-229 APSVPEIPKAPAI
+229 VPSVPEIPKSPSVAEMPKVPSVPEIPKSPAI

-247 APPVPEV
+247 AP
-254 PKTPSVP
+254 
-261 QMPKAQVP
+261 
-269 PVPSVAEMPQ
+269 
-279 VPSVAEIPQVPPVPS
+279 
-294 VGEMPQVP
+294 
-302 AASPIP
+302 PIP

-321 AQVPPV
+321 AQVPP
-327 PSVAEM
+327 ADM
-333 PQVPASPSVAE
+333 PQVPASPSVADM
-344 IPQVPASPSVAEIPQ
+344 PQVPPASPSVAD
-359 VSALPSVGE
+359 
-368 MPQAAAQAQVAQNAP
+368 MPQAAAQAQVAQNA
-383 DAEDGD
+383 AEAEAGD

-445 NRTKMPAGLIIGI
+445 NRTKTPAGLVIGI

-477 EPAKDEKNAEDQSQE
+477 EPVKDEKAAEDQSQE
-492 QEAPVVAAD
+492 QGEVPVIAAD
-501 RTELETYKVSVR
+501 RADLVSYKVSVR

-550 PYFATFSADETV
+550 PYFATFSADEKV

-608 TTITDVVLG
+608 ATVTDVVLG

-640 RDNTVTIP
+640 RENTVTIP

-677 IKNGNTTA
+677 IKNGNTTS
-685 KQPIIATVTPGDMIE
+685 KQPIIATVTPGNMIE
-700 YSVAREHRK
+700 YSVAREQRK

-742 RADKGADYRVCM
+742 RADKEADYRVCM
-754 RRAGEVICPSMD
+754 RRSGEVICPSMD

>member
-75 LGASTK
+75 LGATTK
-81 PVAAEPKVEHKPETK
+81 PIAADPKVEHKPETK
-96 HEEKTVDAETVK
+96 REEKTVDAETVK

-124 GSADALLAAMNGI
+124 GSADVLLAAMNGI
-137 DGWDEVSS
+137 DSWDEVSS

-166 TLAQCENDDDDID
+166 SLAQCENDDDID
-179 EPTMVTTSP
+179 GPTMVTTSP
-188 LLDLIDDDGEL
+188 LLDLLDDEGEL

-204 EQVHQA
+204 EQMHQA

-216 EMPASPSVPEIPK
+216 EMPASPSVAEMPK
-229 APSVPEIPKAPAI
+229 VPSVPEIPKSPAI

-247 APPVPEV
+247 AP
-254 PKTPSVP
+254 
-261 QMPKAQVP
+261 
-269 PVPSVAEMPQ
+269 
-279 VPSVAEIPQVPPVPS
+279 
-294 VGEMPQVP
+294 
-302 AASPIP
+302 PIP

-321 AQVPPV
+321 AQVPPAEMPQV
-327 PSVAEM
+327 PASPSVAEMPQVPPASPSVAEM
-333 PQVPASPSVAE
+333 PQVPASPSVAD
-344 IPQVPASPSVAEIPQ
+344 
-359 VSALPSVGE
+359 
-368 MPQAAAQAQVAQNAP
+368 MPQAAAQAQVAQNA
-383 DAEDGD
+383 AEAEAGD

-445 NRTKMPAGLIIGI
+445 NRTKTPAGLVIGI

-477 EPAKDEKNAEDQSQE
+477 EPVKDEKAAEDQSQE
-492 QEAPVVAAD
+492 QGEVPVIAAD
-501 RTELETYKVSVR
+501 RADLETYKVSVR

-550 PYFATFSADETV
+550 PYFATFSADEKV

-608 TTITDVVLG
+608 ATVTDVVLG

-640 RDNTVTIP
+640 RENTVTIP

-677 IKNGNTTA
+677 IKNGNTTS
-685 KQPIIATVTPGDMIE
+685 KQPIIATVTPGNMIE
-700 YSVAREHRK
+700 YSVAREQRK

-742 RADKGADYRVCM
+742 RADKEADYRVCM
-754 RRAGEVICPSMD
+754 RRSGEVICPSMD

>member
-75 LGASTK
+75 LGATTK
-81 PVAAEPKVEHKPETK
+81 PIAADPKVEHKPETK
-96 HEEKTVDAETVK
+96 REEKTVDAETVK

-124 GSADALLAAMNGI
+124 GSADVLLAAMNGI
-137 DGWDEVSS
+137 DSWDEVSS

-166 TLAQCENDDDDID
+166 SLAQCENDDDID
-179 EPTMVTTSP
+179 GPTMVTTSP
-188 LLDLIDDDGEL
+188 LLDLLDDEGEL

-204 EQVHQA
+204 EQMHQA

-216 EMPASPSVPEIPK
+216 EMPASPSVAEMPK
-229 APSVPEIPKAPAI
+229 VPSVPEIPKSPAI

-247 APPVPEV
+247 AP
-254 PKTPSVP
+254 
-261 QMPKAQVP
+261 
-269 PVPSVAEMPQ
+269 
-279 VPSVAEIPQVPPVPS
+279 
-294 VGEMPQVP
+294 
-302 AASPIP
+302 PIP

-321 AQVPPV
+321 AQVPP
-327 PSVAEM
+327 AEM
-333 PQVPASPSVAE
+333 PQVPASPSVADM
-344 IPQVPASPSVAEIPQ
+344 PQVPASPSVAD
-359 VSALPSVGE
+359 
-368 MPQAAAQAQVAQNAP
+368 MPQAAAQAQVAQNA
-383 DAEDGD
+383 AEAEAGD

-445 NRTKMPAGLIIGI
+445 NRTKTPAGLVIGI

-477 EPAKDEKNAEDQSQE
+477 EPVKDEKAAEDQSQE
-492 QEAPVVAAD
+492 QGEVPVIAAD
-501 RTELETYKVSVR
+501 RADLETYKVSVR

-550 PYFATFSADETV
+550 PYFATFSADEKV

-608 TTITDVVLG
+608 ATVTDVVLG

-677 IKNGNTTA
+677 IKNGNTTS
-685 KQPIIATVTPGDMIE
+685 KQPIIATVTPGNMIE
-700 YSVAREHRK
+700 YSVAREQRK

-742 RADKGADYRVCM
+742 RADKEADYRVCM
-754 RRAGEVICPSMD
+754 RRSGEVICPSMD

>member
-75 LGASTK
+75 LGATTK
-81 PVAAEPKVEHKPETK
+81 PIAADPKVEHKPETK
-96 HEEKTVDAETVK
+96 REEKTVDAETVK

-124 GSADALLAAMNGI
+124 GSADVLLAAMNGI
-137 DGWDEVSS
+137 DSWDEVSS

-166 TLAQCENDDDDID
+166 SLAQCENDDDID
-179 EPTMVTTSP
+179 GPTMVTTSP
-188 LLDLIDDDGEL
+188 LLDLLDDEGEL

-204 EQVHQA
+204 EQMHQA

-216 EMPASPSVPEIPK
+216 EMPASPSVAEMPK
-229 APSVPEIPKAPAI
+229 VPSVPEIPKSPAI

-247 APPVPEV
+247 AP
-254 PKTPSVP
+254 
-261 QMPKAQVP
+261 
-269 PVPSVAEMPQ
+269 
-279 VPSVAEIPQVPPVPS
+279 
-294 VGEMPQVP
+294 
-302 AASPIP
+302 PIP

-321 AQVPPV
+321 AQVPP
-327 PSVAEM
+327 ADM
-333 PQVPASPSVAE
+333 PQVPASPSVADM
-344 IPQVPASPSVAEIPQ
+344 PQVPASPSVADMPQ
-359 VSALPSVGE
+359 VPPASPSVADMPQVPASPSVAD
-368 MPQAAAQAQVAQNAP
+368 MPQAAAQAQVAQNA
-383 DAEDGD
+383 AEAEAGD

-445 NRTKMPAGLIIGI
+445 NRTKTPAGLVIGI

-477 EPAKDEKNAEDQSQE
+477 EPVKDEKAAEDQSQE
-492 QEAPVVAAD
+492 QGEVPVIAAD
-501 RTELETYKVSVR
+501 RADLETYKVSVR

-550 PYFATFSADETV
+550 PYFATFSADEKV

-608 TTITDVVLG
+608 ATVTDVVLG

-677 IKNGNTTA
+677 IKNGNTTS
-685 KQPIIATVTPGDMIE
+685 KQPIIATVTPGNMIE
-700 YSVAREHRK
+700 YSVAREQRK

-742 RADKGADYRVCM
+742 RADKEADYRVCM
-754 RRAGEVICPSMD
+754 RRSGEVICPSMD

>member
-75 LGASTK
+75 LGATTK
-81 PVAAEPKVEHKPETK
+81 PIAADPKVEHKPETK
-96 HEEKTVDAETVK
+96 REEKTVDAETVK

-124 GSADALLAAMNGI
+124 GSADVLLAAMNGI
-137 DGWDEVSS
+137 DSWDEVSS

-166 TLAQCENDDDDID
+166 SLAQCENDDDID
-179 EPTMVTTSP
+179 GPTMVTTSP
-188 LLDLIDDDGEL
+188 LLDLLDDEGEL

-204 EQVHQA
+204 EQMHQA

-216 EMPASPSVPEIPK
+216 EMPASPSVAEMPK
-229 APSVPEIPKAPAI
+229 VPSVPEIPKSPAI

-247 APPVPEV
+247 AP
-254 PKTPSVP
+254 
-261 QMPKAQVP
+261 
-269 PVPSVAEMPQ
+269 
-279 VPSVAEIPQVPPVPS
+279 
-294 VGEMPQVP
+294 
-302 AASPIP
+302 PIP

-321 AQVPPV
+321 AQVPPADMPQV
-327 PSVAEM
+327 PASPSVADMPQVPASPSVSEMPQVPPASPSVADMPQVPPASPSVAEM
-333 PQVPASPSVAE
+333 PQVPASPSVAD
-344 IPQVPASPSVAEIPQ
+344 
-359 VSALPSVGE
+359 
-368 MPQAAAQAQVAQNAP
+368 MPQAAAQAQVAQNA
-383 DAEDGD
+383 AEAEAGD

-445 NRTKMPAGLIIGI
+445 NRTKTPAGLVIGI

-477 EPAKDEKNAEDQSQE
+477 EPVKDEKAAEDQSQE
-492 QEAPVVAAD
+492 QGEVPVIAAD
-501 RTELETYKVSVR
+501 RADLETYKVSVR

-550 PYFATFSADETV
+550 PYFATFSADEKV

-608 TTITDVVLG
+608 ATVTDVVLG

-677 IKNGNTTA
+677 IKNGNTTS
-685 KQPIIATVTPGDMIE
+685 KQPIIATVTPGNMIE
-700 YSVAREHRK
+700 YSVAREQRK

-742 RADKGADYRVCM
+742 RADKEADYRVCM
-754 RRAGEVICPSMD
+754 RRSGEVICPSMD

>member
-75 LGASTK
+75 LGATTK
-81 PVAAEPKVEHKPETK
+81 PIAADPKVEHKPETK
-96 HEEKTVDAETVK
+96 REEKTVDAETVK

-124 GSADALLAAMNGI
+124 GSADVLLAAMNGI
-137 DGWDEVSS
+137 DSWDEVSS

-166 TLAQCENDDDDID
+166 SLAQCENDDDID
-179 EPTMVTTSP
+179 GPTMVTTSP
-188 LLDLIDDDGEL
+188 LLDLLDDEGEL

-204 EQVHQA
+204 EQMHQA

-216 EMPASPSVPEIPK
+216 EMPASPSVAEMPK
-229 APSVPEIPKAPAI
+229 VPSVPEIPKSPSVAEMPKVPSVPEIPKSPAI

-247 APPVPEV
+247 AP
-254 PKTPSVP
+254 
-261 QMPKAQVP
+261 
-269 PVPSVAEMPQ
+269 
-279 VPSVAEIPQVPPVPS
+279 
-294 VGEMPQVP
+294 
-302 AASPIP
+302 PIP

-321 AQVPPV
+321 AQVPPADMPQV
-327 PSVAEM
+327 PASPSVADMPQVPASPSVSEMPQVPPASPSVAEM
-333 PQVPASPSVAE
+333 PQVPASPSVAD
-344 IPQVPASPSVAEIPQ
+344 
-359 VSALPSVGE
+359 
-368 MPQAAAQAQVAQNAP
+368 MPQAAAQAQVAQNA
-383 DAEDGD
+383 AEAEAGD

-445 NRTKMPAGLIIGI
+445 NRTKTPAGLVIGI

-477 EPAKDEKNAEDQSQE
+477 EPVKDEKAAEDQSQE
-492 QEAPVVAAD
+492 QGEAPVIAAD
-501 RTELETYKVSVR
+501 RADLETYKVSVR

-550 PYFATFSADETV
+550 PYFATFSADEKV

-608 TTITDVVLG
+608 ATVTDVVLG

-677 IKNGNTTA
+677 IKNGNTTS
-685 KQPIIATVTPGDMIE
+685 KQPIIATVTPGNMIE
-700 YSVAREHRK
+700 YSVAREQRK

-742 RADKGADYRVCM
+742 RADKEADYRVCM
-754 RRAGEVICPSMD
+754 RRSGEVICPSMD

>member
-75 LGASTK
+75 LGATTK

-188 LLDLIDDDGEL
+188 LLDLLDDDGEL

-216 EMPASPSVPEIPK
+216 EMPASPSVAEMPK
-229 APSVPEIPKAPAI
+229 VPSVPEIPKAPAI

-247 APPVPEV
+247 APP
-254 PKTPSVP
+254 
-261 QMPKAQVP
+261 
-269 PVPSVAEMPQ
+269 
-279 VPSVAEIPQVPPVPS
+279 
-294 VGEMPQVP
+294 
-302 AASPIP
+302 IP

-321 AQVPPV
+321 VQVPPVPSVAEMPQVPPV

-333 PQVPASPSVAE
+333 PQVPASPSVGE
-344 IPQVPASPSVAEIPQ
+344 MPQVPASPSVAEMPQ
-359 VSALPSVGE
+359 VPASPSVAEMPQVPASPSVAE
-368 MPQAAAQAQVAQNAP
+368 MPQAPAQAQVAQNATE
-383 DAEDGD
+383 AEAGD

-445 NRTKMPAGLIIGI
+445 NRTKTPAGLIIGI

-477 EPAKDEKNAEDQSQE
+477 EPAKDEKTAEEQSQE

-501 RTELETYKVSVR
+501 RADLETYKVSVR

-550 PYFATFSADETV
+550 PYFSTFSADETV

-640 RDNTVTIP
+640 RENTVTIP

>member
-75 LGASTK
+75 LGATTK
-81 PVAAEPKVEHKPETK
+81 PIAADPKVEHKPETK
-96 HEEKTVDAETVK
+96 REEKTVDAETVK

-124 GSADALLAAMNGI
+124 GSADVLLAAMNGI
-137 DGWDEVSS
+137 DSWDEVSS

-166 TLAQCENDDDDID
+166 SLAQCENDDDID
-179 EPTMVTTSP
+179 GPTMVTTSP
-188 LLDLIDDDGEL
+188 LLDLLDDEGEL

-204 EQVHQA
+204 EQMHQA

-216 EMPASPSVPEIPK
+216 EMPASPSVAEMPK
-229 APSVPEIPKAPAI
+229 VPSVPEIPKSPSVAEMPKVPSVPEIPKSPAI

-247 APPVPEV
+247 AP
-254 PKTPSVP
+254 
-261 QMPKAQVP
+261 
-269 PVPSVAEMPQ
+269 
-279 VPSVAEIPQVPPVPS
+279 
-294 VGEMPQVP
+294 
-302 AASPIP
+302 PIP

-321 AQVPPV
+321 AQVPPADMPQV
-327 PSVAEM
+327 PASPSVADMPQVPASPSVADMPQVPASPSVSEM
-333 PQVPASPSVAE
+333 PQVPASPSVAD
-344 IPQVPASPSVAEIPQ
+344 
-359 VSALPSVGE
+359 
-368 MPQAAAQAQVAQNAP
+368 MPQAAAQAQVAQNA
-383 DAEDGD
+383 AEAEAGD

-445 NRTKMPAGLIIGI
+445 NRTKTPAGLVIGI

-477 EPAKDEKNAEDQSQE
+477 EPVKDEKAAEDQSQE
-492 QEAPVVAAD
+492 QGEVPVIAAD
-501 RTELETYKVSVR
+501 RADLETYKVSVR

-550 PYFATFSADETV
+550 PYFATFSADEKV

-608 TTITDVVLG
+608 ATVTDVVLG

-640 RDNTVTIP
+640 RENTVTIP

-677 IKNGNTTA
+677 IKNGNTTS
-685 KQPIIATVTPGDMIE
+685 KQPIIATVTPGNMIE
-700 YSVAREHRK
+700 YSVAREQRK

-742 RADKGADYRVCM
+742 RADKEADYRVCM
-754 RRAGEVICPSMD
+754 RRSGEVICPSMD

>member
-75 LGASTK
+75 LGATTK
-81 PVAAEPKVEHKPETK
+81 PIAADPKVEHKPETK
-96 HEEKTVDAETVK
+96 REEKTVDAETVK

-124 GSADALLAAMNGI
+124 GSADVLLAAMNGI
-137 DGWDEVSS
+137 DSWDEVSS

-166 TLAQCENDDDDID
+166 SLAQCENDDDID
-179 EPTMVTTSP
+179 GPTMVTTSP
-188 LLDLIDDDGEL
+188 LLDLLDDEGEL

-204 EQVHQA
+204 EQMHQA

-216 EMPASPSVPEIPK
+216 EMPASPSVAEMPK
-229 APSVPEIPKAPAI
+229 VPSVPEIPKSPAI

-247 APPVPEV
+247 APP
-254 PKTPSVP
+254 
-261 QMPKAQVP
+261 
-269 PVPSVAEMPQ
+269 
-279 VPSVAEIPQVPPVPS
+279 
-294 VGEMPQVP
+294 
-302 AASPIP
+302 IP

-314 SVPQMPQ
+314 SV
-321 AQVPPV
+321 AD
-327 PSVAEM
+327 M
-333 PQVPASPSVAE
+333 PQVPASPSVAD
-344 IPQVPASPSVAEIPQ
+344 
-359 VSALPSVGE
+359 
-368 MPQAAAQAQVAQNAP
+368 MPQAAAQAQVAQNA
-383 DAEDGD
+383 AEAEACD

-445 NRTKMPAGLIIGI
+445 NRTKTPAGLVIGI

-477 EPAKDEKNAEDQSQE
+477 EPVKDEKAAEDQSQE
-492 QEAPVVAAD
+492 QGEAPVIAAD
-501 RTELETYKVSVR
+501 RADLETYKVSVR

-550 PYFATFSADETV
+550 PYFATFSADEKV

-608 TTITDVVLG
+608 ATVTDVVLG

-677 IKNGNTTA
+677 IKNGNTTS
-685 KQPIIATVTPGDMIE
+685 KQPIIATVTPGNMIE
-700 YSVAREHRK
+700 YSVAREQRK

-742 RADKGADYRVCM
+742 RADKEADYRVCM
-754 RRAGEVICPSMD
+754 RRSGEVICPSMD

>member
-75 LGASTK
+75 LGATTK
-81 PVAAEPKVEHKPETK
+81 PIAADPKVEHKPETK
-96 HEEKTVDAETVK
+96 REEKTVDAETVK

-124 GSADALLAAMNGI
+124 GSADVLLAAMNGI
-137 DGWDEVSS
+137 DSWDEVSS

-166 TLAQCENDDDDID
+166 SLAQCENDDDID
-179 EPTMVTTSP
+179 GPTMVTTSP
-188 LLDLIDDDGEL
+188 LLDLLDDEGEL

-204 EQVHQA
+204 EQMHQA

-216 EMPASPSVPEIPK
+216 EMPASPSVAEMPK
-229 APSVPEIPKAPAI
+229 VPSVPEIPKSPSVAEMPKVPSVPEIPKSPAI

-247 APPVPEV
+247 AP
-254 PKTPSVP
+254 
-261 QMPKAQVP
+261 
-269 PVPSVAEMPQ
+269 
-279 VPSVAEIPQVPPVPS
+279 
-294 VGEMPQVP
+294 
-302 AASPIP
+302 PIP

-321 AQVPPV
+321 AQVPPADMPQV
-327 PSVAEM
+327 PASPSVADMPQVPPASPSVAEMPQVPPASPSVSEMPQVPPASPSVAEM
-333 PQVPASPSVAE
+333 PQVPASPSVAD
-344 IPQVPASPSVAEIPQ
+344 
-359 VSALPSVGE
+359 
-368 MPQAAAQAQVAQNAP
+368 MPQAAAQAQVAQNA
-383 DAEDGD
+383 AEAEAGD

-445 NRTKMPAGLIIGI
+445 NRTKTPAGLVIGI

-477 EPAKDEKNAEDQSQE
+477 EPVKDEKAAEDQSQE
-492 QEAPVVAAD
+492 QGEVPVIAAD
-501 RTELETYKVSVR
+501 RADLETYKVSVR

-550 PYFATFSADETV
+550 PYFATFSADEKV

-608 TTITDVVLG
+608 ATVTDVVLG

-677 IKNGNTTA
+677 IKNGNTTS
-685 KQPIIATVTPGDMIE
+685 KQPIIATVTPGNMIE
-700 YSVAREHRK
+700 YSVAREQRK

-742 RADKGADYRVCM
+742 RADKEADYRVCM
-754 RRAGEVICPSMD
+754 RRSGEVICPSMD

>member
-75 LGASTK
+75 LGATTK
-81 PVAAEPKVEHKPETK
+81 PIAADPKVEHKPETK
-96 HEEKTVDAETVK
+96 REEKTVDAETVK

-124 GSADALLAAMNGI
+124 GSADVLLAAMNGI
-137 DGWDEVSS
+137 DSWDEVSS

-166 TLAQCENDDDDID
+166 SLAQCENDDDID
-179 EPTMVTTSP
+179 GPTMVTTSP
-188 LLDLIDDDGEL
+188 LLDLLDDEGEL

-204 EQVHQA
+204 EQMHQA

-216 EMPASPSVPEIPK
+216 EMPASPSVAEMPK
-229 APSVPEIPKAPAI
+229 VPSVPEIPKSPSVAEMPKVPSVPEIPKSPAI

-247 APPVPEV
+247 AP
-254 PKTPSVP
+254 
-261 QMPKAQVP
+261 
-269 PVPSVAEMPQ
+269 
-279 VPSVAEIPQVPPVPS
+279 
-294 VGEMPQVP
+294 
-302 AASPIP
+302 PIP

-321 AQVPPV
+321 AQVPP
-327 PSVAEM
+327 ADM
-333 PQVPASPSVAE
+333 PQVPASPSVADM
-344 IPQVPASPSVAEIPQ
+344 PQVPASPSVAD
-359 VSALPSVGE
+359 
-368 MPQAAAQAQVAQNAP
+368 MPQAAAQAQVAQNA
-383 DAEDGD
+383 AEAEAGD

-445 NRTKMPAGLIIGI
+445 NRTKTPAGLVIGI

-477 EPAKDEKNAEDQSQE
+477 EPAKDEKAAEDQSQE
-492 QEAPVVAAD
+492 QGEVPVIAAD
-501 RTELETYKVSVR
+501 RADLETYKVSVR

-550 PYFATFSADETV
+550 PYFATFSADEKV

-608 TTITDVVLG
+608 ATVTDVVLG

-677 IKNGNTTA
+677 IKNGNTTS
-685 KQPIIATVTPGDMIE
+685 KQPIIATVTPGNMIE
-700 YSVAREHRK
+700 YSVAREQRK

-742 RADKGADYRVCM
+742 RADKEADYRVCM
-754 RRAGEVICPSMD
+754 RRSGEVICPSMD

>member
-75 LGASTK
+75 LGATTK
-81 PVAAEPKVEHKPETK
+81 PIAADPKVEHKPETK
-96 HEEKTVDAETVK
+96 REEKTVDAETVK

-124 GSADALLAAMNGI
+124 GSADVLLAAMNGI
-137 DGWDEVSS
+137 DSWDEVSS

-166 TLAQCENDDDDID
+166 SLAQCENDDDID
-179 EPTMVTTSP
+179 GPTMVTTSP
-188 LLDLIDDDGEL
+188 LLDLLDDEGEL

-204 EQVHQA
+204 EQMHQA

-216 EMPASPSVPEIPK
+216 EMPASPSVAEMPK
-229 APSVPEIPKAPAI
+229 VPSVPEIPKSPSVAEMPKVPSVPEIPKSPAI

-247 APPVPEV
+247 AP
-254 PKTPSVP
+254 
-261 QMPKAQVP
+261 
-269 PVPSVAEMPQ
+269 
-279 VPSVAEIPQVPPVPS
+279 
-294 VGEMPQVP
+294 
-302 AASPIP
+302 PIP

-321 AQVPPV
+321 AQVPPAEMPQV
-327 PSVAEM
+327 PASPSVAEMPQVPPASPSVAEMPQVPPASPSVAEM
-333 PQVPASPSVAE
+333 PQVPASPSVAD
-344 IPQVPASPSVAEIPQ
+344 
-359 VSALPSVGE
+359 
-368 MPQAAAQAQVAQNAP
+368 MPQAAAQAQVAQNA
-383 DAEDGD
+383 AEAEAGD

-445 NRTKMPAGLIIGI
+445 NRTKTPAGLVIGI

-477 EPAKDEKNAEDQSQE
+477 EPVKDEKAAEDQSQE
-492 QEAPVVAAD
+492 QGEVPVIAAD
-501 RTELETYKVSVR
+501 RADLETYKVSVR

-550 PYFATFSADETV
+550 PYFATFSADEKV

-608 TTITDVVLG
+608 ATVTDVVLG

-640 RDNTVTIP
+640 RENTVTIP

-677 IKNGNTTA
+677 IKNGNTTS
-685 KQPIIATVTPGDMIE
+685 KQPIIATVTPGNMIE
-700 YSVAREHRK
+700 YSVAREQRK

-742 RADKGADYRVCM
+742 RADKEADYRVCM
-754 RRAGEVICPSMD
+754 RRSGEVICPSMD

>member
-75 LGASTK
+75 LGATTK
-81 PVAAEPKVEHKPETK
+81 PIAADPKVEHKPETK
-96 HEEKTVDAETVK
+96 REEKTVDAETVK

-124 GSADALLAAMNGI
+124 GSADVLLAAMNGI
-137 DGWDEVSS
+137 DSWDEVSS

-166 TLAQCENDDDDID
+166 SLAQCENDDDID
-179 EPTMVTTSP
+179 GPTMVTTSP
-188 LLDLIDDDGEL
+188 LLDLLDDEGEL

-204 EQVHQA
+204 EQMHQA

-216 EMPASPSVPEIPK
+216 EMPASPSVAEMPK
-229 APSVPEIPKAPAI
+229 VPSVPEIPKSPAI

-247 APPVPEV
+247 AP
-254 PKTPSVP
+254 
-261 QMPKAQVP
+261 
-269 PVPSVAEMPQ
+269 
-279 VPSVAEIPQVPPVPS
+279 
-294 VGEMPQVP
+294 
-302 AASPIP
+302 PIP

-321 AQVPPV
+321 AQVPPADMPQV
-327 PSVAEM
+327 PASPSVADMPQVPASPSVSEMPQVPPAAPSVAEMPQVPPASPSVAEM
-333 PQVPASPSVAE
+333 PQVPASPSVAD
-344 IPQVPASPSVAEIPQ
+344 
-359 VSALPSVGE
+359 
-368 MPQAAAQAQVAQNAP
+368 MPQAAAQAQVAQNA
-383 DAEDGD
+383 AEAEAGD

-445 NRTKMPAGLIIGI
+445 NRTKTPAGLVIGI

-477 EPAKDEKNAEDQSQE
+477 EPVKDEKAAEDQSQE
-492 QEAPVVAAD
+492 QGEVPVIAAD
-501 RTELETYKVSVR
+501 RADLETYKVSVR

-550 PYFATFSADETV
+550 PYFATFSADEKV

-608 TTITDVVLG
+608 ATVTDVVLG

-640 RDNTVTIP
+640 RENTVTIP

-677 IKNGNTTA
+677 IKNGNTTS
-685 KQPIIATVTPGDMIE
+685 KQPIIATVTPGNMIE
-700 YSVAREHRK
+700 YSVAREQRK

-742 RADKGADYRVCM
+742 RADKEADYRVCM
-754 RRAGEVICPSMD
+754 RRSGEVICPSMD

>member
-75 LGASTK
+75 LGATTK
-81 PVAAEPKVEHKPETK
+81 PIAADPKVEHKPETK
-96 HEEKTVDAETVK
+96 REEKTVDAETVK

-124 GSADALLAAMNGI
+124 GSADVLLAAMNGI
-137 DGWDEVSS
+137 DSWDEVSS

-166 TLAQCENDDDDID
+166 SLAQCENDDDID
-179 EPTMVTTSP
+179 GPTMVTTSP
-188 LLDLIDDDGEL
+188 LLDLLDDEGEL

-204 EQVHQA
+204 EQMHQA

-216 EMPASPSVPEIPK
+216 EMPASPSVAEMPK
-229 APSVPEIPKAPAI
+229 VPSVPEIPKSPAI

-247 APPVPEV
+247 AP
-254 PKTPSVP
+254 
-261 QMPKAQVP
+261 
-269 PVPSVAEMPQ
+269 
-279 VPSVAEIPQVPPVPS
+279 
-294 VGEMPQVP
+294 
-302 AASPIP
+302 PIP

-321 AQVPPV
+321 AQVPP
-327 PSVAEM
+327 AEM
-333 PQVPASPSVAE
+333 PQVPASPSVADMPQVPASPSVSE
-344 IPQVPASPSVAEIPQ
+344 MPQVPPASPSVSEMPQVPPASPSVADMPQVPASPSVAD
-359 VSALPSVGE
+359 
-368 MPQAAAQAQVAQNAP
+368 MPQAAAQAQVAQNA
-383 DAEDGD
+383 AEAEAGD

-445 NRTKMPAGLIIGI
+445 NRTKTPAGLVIGI

-477 EPAKDEKNAEDQSQE
+477 EPAKDEKAAEDQSQE
-492 QEAPVVAAD
+492 QGEVPVIAAD
-501 RTELETYKVSVR
+501 RADLETYKVSVR

-550 PYFATFSADETV
+550 PYFATFSADEKV

-608 TTITDVVLG
+608 ATVTDVVLG

-640 RDNTVTIP
+640 RENTVTIP

-677 IKNGNTTA
+677 IKNGNTTS
-685 KQPIIATVTPGDMIE
+685 KQPIIATVTPGNMIE
-700 YSVAREHRK
+700 YSVAREQRK

-742 RADKGADYRVCM
+742 RADKEADYRVCM
-754 RRAGEVICPSMD
+754 RRSGEVICPSMD

>member
-75 LGASTK
+75 LGATTK
-81 PVAAEPKVEHKPETK
+81 PIAADPKVEHKPETK
-96 HEEKTVDAETVK
+96 REEKTVDAETVK

-124 GSADALLAAMNGI
+124 GSADVLLAAMNGI
-137 DGWDEVSS
+137 DSWDEVSS

-166 TLAQCENDDDDID
+166 SLAQCENDDDID
-179 EPTMVTTSP
+179 GPTMVTTSP
-188 LLDLIDDDGEL
+188 LLDLLDDEGEL

-204 EQVHQA
+204 EQMHQA

-216 EMPASPSVPEIPK
+216 EMPASPSVAEMPK
-229 APSVPEIPKAPAI
+229 VPSVPEIPKSPSVAEMPKVPSVPEIPKSPAI

-247 APPVPEV
+247 AP
-254 PKTPSVP
+254 
-261 QMPKAQVP
+261 
-269 PVPSVAEMPQ
+269 
-279 VPSVAEIPQVPPVPS
+279 
-294 VGEMPQVP
+294 
-302 AASPIP
+302 PIP

-321 AQVPPV
+321 AQVPP
-327 PSVAEM
+327 ADM
-333 PQVPASPSVAE
+333 PQVPASPSVAD
-344 IPQVPASPSVAEIPQ
+344 
-359 VSALPSVGE
+359 
-368 MPQAAAQAQVAQNAP
+368 MPRAAAQAQVAQNA
-383 DAEDGD
+383 AEAEAGD

-445 NRTKMPAGLIIGI
+445 NRTKTPAGLVIGI

-477 EPAKDEKNAEDQSQE
+477 EPVKDEKAAEDQSQE
-492 QEAPVVAAD
+492 QGEVPVIAAD
-501 RTELETYKVSVR
+501 RADLETYKVSVR

-550 PYFATFSADETV
+550 PYFATFSADEKV

-608 TTITDVVLG
+608 ATVTDVVLG

-640 RDNTVTIP
+640 RENTVTIP

-677 IKNGNTTA
+677 IKNGNTTS
-685 KQPIIATVTPGDMIE
+685 KQPIIATVTPGNMIE
-700 YSVAREHRK
+700 YSVAREQRK

-742 RADKGADYRVCM
+742 RADKEADYRVCM
-754 RRAGEVICPSMD
+754 RRSGEVICPSMD

>member
-75 LGASTK
+75 LGATTK

-161 EEIAN
+161 EEISN

-216 EMPASPSVPEIPK
+216 EMPKAPSVAEMPK
-229 APSVPEIPKAPAI
+229 VPSVPEIPKAPAI

-247 APPVPEV
+247 APPV
-254 PKTPSVP
+254 
-261 QMPKAQVP
+261 
-269 PVPSVAEMPQ
+269 
-279 VPSVAEIPQVPPVPS
+279 
-294 VGEMPQVP
+294 
-302 AASPIP
+302 P

-344 IPQVPASPSVAEIPQ
+344 MPQVPASPSVAEMPQ
-359 VSALPSVGE
+359 VPASPSVAE
-368 MPQAAAQAQVAQNAP
+368 MPQVPASPSVAEMPQVPASPSVAEMPQAQVAQNAP
-383 DAEDGD
+383 DAEAGD

-445 NRTKMPAGLIIGI
+445 NRTKTPAGLIIGI

-477 EPAKDEKNAEDQSQE
+477 EPAKDEKTAEEQSQE

-501 RTELETYKVSVR
+501 RADLETYKVSVR

-731 KSIGESIVAFR
+731 KSIGESIVVFR

>member
-75 LGASTK
+75 LGATTK
-81 PVAAEPKVEHKPETK
+81 PIAADPKVEHKPETK
-96 HEEKTVDAETVK
+96 REEKTVDAETVK

-124 GSADALLAAMNGI
+124 GSADVLLAAMNGI
-137 DGWDEVSS
+137 DSWDEVSS

-166 TLAQCENDDDDID
+166 SLAQCENDDDID
-179 EPTMVTTSP
+179 GPTMVTTSP
-188 LLDLIDDDGEL
+188 LLDLLDDEGEL

-204 EQVHQA
+204 EQMHQA

-216 EMPASPSVPEIPK
+216 EMPASPSVAEMPK
-229 APSVPEIPKAPAI
+229 VPSVPEIPKSPSVAEMPKVPSVPEIPKSPAI

-247 APPVPEV
+247 AP
-254 PKTPSVP
+254 
-261 QMPKAQVP
+261 
-269 PVPSVAEMPQ
+269 
-279 VPSVAEIPQVPPVPS
+279 
-294 VGEMPQVP
+294 
-302 AASPIP
+302 PIP

-321 AQVPPV
+321 AQVPP
-327 PSVAEM
+327 ADM
-333 PQVPASPSVAE
+333 PQVPASPSVADM
-344 IPQVPASPSVAEIPQ
+344 PQVPPASPSVAD
-359 VSALPSVGE
+359 
-368 MPQAAAQAQVAQNAP
+368 MPQAAAQAQVAQNA
-383 DAEDGD
+383 AEAEAGD

-445 NRTKMPAGLIIGI
+445 NRTKTPAGLVIGI

-477 EPAKDEKNAEDQSQE
+477 EPVKDEKAAEDQSQE
-492 QEAPVVAAD
+492 QGEVPVIAAD
-501 RTELETYKVSVR
+501 RADLETYKVSVR

-550 PYFATFSADETV
+550 PYFATFSADEKV

-608 TTITDVVLG
+608 ATVTDVVLG

-640 RDNTVTIP
+640 RENTVTIP

-677 IKNGNTTA
+677 IKNGNTTS
-685 KQPIIATVTPGDMIE
+685 KQPIIATVTPGNMIE
-700 YSVAREHRK
+700 YSVAREQRK

-742 RADKGADYRVCM
+742 RADKEADYRVCM
-754 RRAGEVICPSMD
+754 RRSGEVICPSMD

>member
-75 LGASTK
+75 LGATTK
-81 PVAAEPKVEHKPETK
+81 PIAADPKVEHKPETK
-96 HEEKTVDAETVK
+96 REEKTVDAETVK

-124 GSADALLAAMNGI
+124 GSADVLLAAMNGI
-137 DGWDEVSS
+137 DSWDEVSS

-166 TLAQCENDDDDID
+166 SLAQCENDDDID
-179 EPTMVTTSP
+179 GPTMVTTSP
-188 LLDLIDDDGEL
+188 LLDLLDDEGEL

-204 EQVHQA
+204 EQMHQA

-216 EMPASPSVPEIPK
+216 EMPASPSVAEMPKVPSVPEMPASPSVAEMPK
-229 APSVPEIPKAPAI
+229 VPSVPEIPKSPAI

-247 APPVPEV
+247 AP
-254 PKTPSVP
+254 
-261 QMPKAQVP
+261 
-269 PVPSVAEMPQ
+269 
-279 VPSVAEIPQVPPVPS
+279 
-294 VGEMPQVP
+294 
-302 AASPIP
+302 PIP

-321 AQVPPV
+321 AQVPPADMPQV
-327 PSVAEM
+327 PPASPSVAEMPQVPPASPSVADMPQVPPASPSVAEMPQVPPASPSVADM
-333 PQVPASPSVAE
+333 PQVPASPSVAD
-344 IPQVPASPSVAEIPQ
+344 
-359 VSALPSVGE
+359 
-368 MPQAAAQAQVAQNAP
+368 MPQAAAQAQVAQNA
-383 DAEDGD
+383 AEAEAGD

-445 NRTKMPAGLIIGI
+445 NRTKTPAGLVIGI

-477 EPAKDEKNAEDQSQE
+477 EPVKDEKAAEEQSQE
-492 QEAPVVAAD
+492 QEEVPVIAAD
-501 RTELETYKVSVR
+501 RADLETYKVSVR

-550 PYFATFSADETV
+550 PYFATFSADEKV

-608 TTITDVVLG
+608 ATVTDVVLG

-640 RDNTVTIP
+640 RENTVTIP

-677 IKNGNTTA
+677 IKNGNTTS
-685 KQPIIATVTPGDMIE
+685 KQPIIATVTPGNMIE
-700 YSVAREHRK
+700 YSVAREQRK

-742 RADKGADYRVCM
+742 RADKEADYRVCM
-754 RRAGEVICPSMD
+754 RRSGEVICPSMD